1 MFADV
6 SVLALFLSHPISPQ
20 MSMSSVRLMASIH
33 QSGVHL
39 YQEELS
45 FIPRGKVADGHF
57 VFAAFPLSTFCYFAV
72 YRLYTTAIGHPL
84 LQVQQIG
91 SISVCRCDYGSI
103 LIQPDR
109 ESHGGD
115 LVLPEMERRVMS
127 TNSHWKLS
135 HKAVAMTTSPA
146 PPAPAYEHSENA
158 FHPYNNPS
166 SLSSAAVHQHYLHPH
181 LEMKKL
187 WLRVVRLLL
196 YKRDRAWILAQM
208 CLKLEP
214 WLDMPFTFFSPEI
227 LKGSGMYIFV
237 STQCAINVVQ
247 VNECVNEWASFSESV
262 SLFVR

>member
-1 MFADV
+1 MGI
-6 SVLALFLSHPISPQ
+6 LFLLLSLLAPSATLPSTDYTLLLLGIPFCKCN
-20 MSMSSVRLMASIH
+20 RLAPYLSA
-33 QSGVHL
+33 GVTM
-39 YQEELS
+39 
-45 FIPRGKVADGHF
+45 VAF
-57 VFAAFPLSTFCYFAV
+57 WFSQT
-72 YRLYTTAIGHPL
+72 
-84 LQVQQIG
+84 
-91 SISVCRCDYGSI
+91 
-103 LIQPDR
+103 
-109 ESHGGD
+109 ESHMEEILFCLWWREGSCQRIHIESWVIR
-115 LVLPEMERRVMS
+115 LWPWLP
-127 TNSHWKLS
+127 
-135 HKAVAMTTSPA
+135 APP